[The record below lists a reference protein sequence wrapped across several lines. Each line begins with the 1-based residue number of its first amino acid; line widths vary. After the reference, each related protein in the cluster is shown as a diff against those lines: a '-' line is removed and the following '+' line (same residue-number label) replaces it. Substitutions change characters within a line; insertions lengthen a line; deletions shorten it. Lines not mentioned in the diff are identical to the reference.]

1 MRYCLGLCIAIWM
14 AFIAGASTAQDMR
27 WIQIEAQPSLLEA
40 ETRARIYAQEFP
52 DTQAHSIGS
61 GWYAITLG
69 PLPKDQADL
78 RMSQLRARAAI
89 PRDSFLATGTN
100 YRQRIFPIGPAPIAV
115 TPAQTASQG
124 VTQEEAPQIS
134 VAESIEGTE
143 LDNAEIDSAEAEQIT
158 TEPSTTQPDETLSE
172 ARASEALLSRDEKM
186 DLQRYLQWAGYY
198 NSAIDASF
206 GRGTRRSMAAWQSDN
221 GHEETGVLTTMQR
234 AELRA
239 QYFAI
244 FDGLGLQS
252 HRDLEAGISIDIP
265 KDVVA
270 FDAYAAPLAH
280 FKSMDA
286 SSPAHVFLISAAGN
300 RGDLA
305 AIYGVLPTLSI
316 VPMDV
321 EKSLKNDR
329 FVISGVGTTTRAYI
343 TASHK
348 NGVIK
353 GFGLIWPNQK
363 EEQFDRLVA
372 HMRKSFDTFSGTL
385 DPSLSA
391 LINDPET
398 EFGLAIR
405 KPAFVKSAVFVT
417 GQGHAMT
424 DISDLQQCSALT
436 INGSYDAEI
445 IAQSETGAGVISPK
459 AELKPISYATLGTS
473 VRKGDRTFLSSYPYG
488 GRLGLASVT
497 KTTVT
502 EATDLSGNANKFR
515 LDLLAEP
522 GDFGGAVLDQSG
534 NLAGILVRPDATG
547 RVLPN
552 NVNFAVAAGALAEMM
567 QSVGLRSNAGESRR
581 LDDVALI
588 ASAQNILTPIECW
601 ID

>member
-1 MRYCLGLCIAIWM
+1 MRYYLGLCIAMWM
-14 AFIAGASTAQDMR
+14 TLIAGASVAQDMR

-69 PLPKDQADL
+69 PLPEDQADL

-89 PRDSFLATGTN
+89 PRDSFLATGAN
-100 YRQRIFPIGPAPIAV
+100 YRQRIYPIGPAPAAV
-115 TPAQTASQG
+115 TPAQTAEAS
-124 VTQEEAPQIS
+124 VAQEEATQVS
-134 VAESIEGTE
+134 VVESEE
-143 LDNAEIDSAEAEQIT
+143 SVSPEQTIT
-158 TEPSTTQPDETLSE
+158 VPDETLSE
-172 ARASEALLSRDEKM
+172 ARASEGLLSRDEKM

-198 NSAIDASF
+198 NSTIDASF
-206 GRGTRRSMAAWQSDN
+206 GRGTRRSMAAWQTDN
-221 GHEETGVLTTMQR
+221 GHEDTGVLTTAQR
-234 AELRA
+234 EQLRA

-244 FDGLGLQS
+244 FDGLGLET
-252 HRDLEAGISIDIP
+252 HRDLEAGISIDLP
-265 KDVVA
+265 KEVVA

-280 FKSMDA
+280 FKSKDA
-286 SSPAHVFLISAAGN
+286 TSPAHIFLISAAGN

-316 VPMDV
+316 VPMDIEQSL
-321 EKSLKNDR
+321 EKDR
-329 FVISGVGTTTRAYI
+329 FVIAGAGTATRAFI

-348 NGVIK
+348 GGEIK
-353 GFGLIWPNQK
+353 GFGLIWPNQN

-385 DPSLSA
+385 DPSLSVA
-391 LINDPET
+391 INDPET
-398 EFGLAIR
+398 EFGVAIR
-405 KPAFVKSAVFVT
+405 KPAFVKSAVFVSD
-417 GQGHAMT
+417 QGHAMT
-424 DISDLQQCSALT
+424 DASDLEQCSALT
-436 INGSYDAEI
+436 IGGTYDAEI
-445 IAQSETGAGVISPK
+445 IARSETGAGLLSPK
-459 AELKPISYATLGTS
+459 SDLNPISYAKLGNA
-473 VRKGDRTFLSSYPYG
+473 VRKGDKTFLSSYPYG

-497 KTTVT
+497 ETTVAET
-502 EATDLSGNANKFR
+502 TDLSGNAEKFR

-534 NLAGILVRPDATG
+534 NLTGILVSQGDTG

-552 NVNFAVAAGALAEMM
+552 NVNFAAATNALASMM
-567 QSVGLRSNAGESRR
+567 ESAGLRLRSGNTQR
-581 LDDVALI
+581 LGDVALI
-588 ASAQNILTPIECW
+588 ASAQNILTPVECW

>member
-1 MRYCLGLCIAIWM
+1 MRYLFGLCVAIWM
-14 AFIAGASTAQDMR
+14 ALIAGTSVAQDMR

-69 PLPKDQADL
+69 PLPEDQADL

-100 YRQRIFPIGPAPIAV
+100 YRQRIYPIGAAPPAVIPE
-115 TPAQTASQG
+115 QTAEAD
-124 VTQEEAPQIS
+124 VIQEEATEVS
-134 VAESIEGTE
+134 VSETVES
-143 LDNAEIDSAEAEQIT
+143 AAPEQASPEQSIT
-158 TEPSTTQPDETLSE
+158 LPDETVNE
-172 ARASEALLSRDEKM
+172 ARASERLLSREEKM

-198 NSAIDASF
+198 NSTIDASF
-206 GRGTRRSMAAWQSDN
+206 GRGTRRSMAAWQTDN
-221 GHEETGVLTTMQR
+221 GHEDTGVLTTAQR
-234 AELRA
+234 EQLRA

-244 FDGLGLQS
+244 FDGLGLET
-252 HRDLEAGISIDIP
+252 HRDLEAGISIDLP
-265 KDVVA
+265 KEIVA

-280 FKSMDA
+280 FKSQDA
-286 SSPAHVFLISAAGN
+286 SSSAHVFLISAAGN

-316 VPMDV
+316 VPMNI
-321 EKSLKNDR
+321 EKSLNKDR
-329 FVISGVGTTTRAYI
+329 FVITGAGSTTRAFI

-348 NGVIK
+348 GGEIK
-353 GFGLIWPNQK
+353 GFGLIWPNQN

-385 DPSLSA
+385 DPRLSVA
-391 LINDPET
+391 INDPET
-398 EFGLAIR
+398 EFGVAIR
-405 KPAFVKSAVFVT
+405 KPAFVKSAVFVSD
-417 GQGHAMT
+417 QGHAMT
-424 DISDLQQCSALT
+424 DTSDLEQCSALT
-436 INGSYDAEI
+436 IGGTYDAEI
-445 IAQSETGAGVISPK
+445 IARSETGAGLLSPK
-459 AELKPISYATLGTS
+459 SDFNPISYAKLGNA
-473 VRKGDRTFLSSYPYG
+473 VRKGDKTFLSSYPYG

-497 KTTVT
+497 EATVAET
-502 EATDLSGNANKFR
+502 TDLSGNAEKFR

-534 NLAGILVRPDATG
+534 NLTGILVSQDDTG

-552 NVNFAVAAGALAEMM
+552 NVNFAAATEALASMM
-567 QSVGLRSNAGESRR
+567 QSAGLRLSSGTTKR

>member
-1 MRYCLGLCIAIWM
+1 MRYLFGLCVAIWM
-14 AFIAGASTAQDMR
+14 ALIAGTSVAQDMR

-69 PLPKDQADL
+69 PLPEDQADL

-100 YRQRIFPIGPAPIAV
+100 YRQRIYPIGPAPPAV
-115 TPAQTASQG
+115 IPEQTAEAD
-124 VTQEEAPQIS
+124 VIQEEATEVS
-134 VAESIEGTE
+134 VSETVES
-143 LDNAEIDSAEAEQIT
+143 AAPEQASPEQSIT
-158 TEPSTTQPDETLSE
+158 LPDETVNE
-172 ARASEALLSRDEKM
+172 ARASERLLSREEKM

-198 NSAIDASF
+198 NSTIDASF
-206 GRGTRRSMAAWQSDN
+206 GRGTRRSMAAWQTDN
-221 GHEETGVLTTMQR
+221 GHEDTGVLTTAQR
-234 AELRA
+234 EQLRA

-244 FDGLGLQS
+244 FDGLGLEA
-252 HRDLEAGISIDIP
+252 HRDLEAGISIDLP
-265 KDVVA
+265 KEIVA

-280 FKSMDA
+280 FKSQDA
-286 SSPAHVFLISAAGN
+286 SSSAHVFLISAAGN

-316 VPMDV
+316 VPMNI
-321 EKSLKNDR
+321 EKSLNKDR
-329 FVISGVGTTTRAYI
+329 FVITGAGTTTRAFI

-348 NGVIK
+348 GGEIK
-353 GFGLIWPNQK
+353 GFGLIWPNQN

-385 DPSLSA
+385 DPSLSVA
-391 LINDPET
+391 INDPET
-398 EFGLAIR
+398 EFGVAIR
-405 KPAFVKSAVFVT
+405 KPAFVKSAVFVSD
-417 GQGHAMT
+417 QGHAMT
-424 DISDLQQCSALT
+424 DTSDLEQCSALT
-436 INGSYDAEI
+436 IGGTYDAEI
-445 IAQSETGAGVISPK
+445 IARSETGAGLLSPK
-459 AELKPISYATLGTS
+459 SDFNPISYAKLGNA
-473 VRKGDRTFLSSYPYG
+473 VRKGDKTFLSSYPYG

-497 KTTVT
+497 EATVAET
-502 EATDLSGNANKFR
+502 TDLSGNAEKFR

-522 GDFGGAVLDQSG
+522 GDFGGAVLDRSG
-534 NLAGILVRPDATG
+534 NLTGILVSQDDTG

-552 NVNFAVAAGALAEMM
+552 NVNFAASTEALASMM
-567 QSVGLRSNAGESRR
+567 QSAGLRLSSGTTKR

>member
-1 MRYCLGLCIAIWM
+1 MRYCLGLCVAMWM
-14 AFIAGASTAQDMR
+14 ALVAGASAAQDMR

-69 PLPKDQADL
+69 PLPEDEADL

-89 PRDSFLATGTN
+89 PRDSFLATGAN
-100 YRQRIFPIGPAPIAV
+100 YRQRIYPIGPAPAAV
-115 TPAQTASQG
+115 TPAQTSEAE
-124 VTQEEAPQIS
+124 VVQEEEATQVS
-134 VAESIEGTE
+134 VVETAES
-143 LDNAEIDSAEAEQIT
+143 AAPEQASPEQSFT
-158 TEPSTTQPDETLSE
+158 VPDETLSE
-172 ARASEALLSRDEKM
+172 ARASEGLLSRAEKM

-198 NSAIDASF
+198 NSTIDASF
-206 GRGTRRSMAAWQSDN
+206 GRGTRRSMAAWQTDN
-221 GHEETGVLTTMQR
+221 GHEDTGVLTTAQR
-234 AELRA
+234 EKLRA

-244 FDGLGLQS
+244 FDGLGLET
-252 HRDLEAGISIDIP
+252 HRDLEAGISIDLP
-265 KDVVA
+265 KEVVA

-280 FKSMDA
+280 FKSHEA

-305 AIYGVLPTLSI
+305 AIYGVLQTLSI
-316 VPMDV
+316 VPMNI
-321 EKSLKNDR
+321 EKSLNKDR
-329 FVISGVGTTTRAYI
+329 FVITGAGTSTRAFI
-343 TASHK
+343 TASHT
-348 NGVIK
+348 GGEIK
-353 GFGLIWPNQK
+353 GFGLIWPNQY

-372 HMRKSFDTFSGTL
+372 HMRNSFDTFSGTL
-385 DPSLSA
+385 DPSLSIA
-391 LINDPET
+391 INDPET
-398 EFGLAIR
+398 EFGVAIR
-405 KPAFVKSAVFVT
+405 KPAFVISAVFVSD
-417 GQGHAMT
+417 QGHAMT
-424 DISDLQQCSALT
+424 DTSDLEQCSALT
-436 INGSYDAEI
+436 IGGTYDAEI
-445 IAQSETGAGVISPK
+445 IARSETGAGLLSPK
-459 AELKPISYATLGTS
+459 SDFNPISYAKLGNA
-473 VRKGDRTFLSSYPYG
+473 VRKGDKTFLSSYPYG

-497 KTTVT
+497 EATVAET
-502 EATDLSGNANKFR
+502 TDLSGNAEKFR

-534 NLAGILVRPDATG
+534 NLTGILVSQDDTG

-552 NVNFAVAAGALAEMM
+552 NVNFAAATEALASIM
-567 QSVGLRSNAGESRR
+567 QSAGLRLSSGATQR

>member
-1 MRYCLGLCIAIWM
+1 MRYCLGLCVAMWM
-14 AFIAGASTAQDMR
+14 VLVAGASAAQDMR

-69 PLPKDQADL
+69 PLPEDEADL

-89 PRDSFLATGTN
+89 PRDSFLATGAN
-100 YRQRIFPIGPAPIAV
+100 YRQRIYPIGPAPAAV
-115 TPAQTASQG
+115 TPKQTAEAE
-124 VTQEEAPQIS
+124 VVQEEATQMS
-134 VAESIEGTE
+134 VVETAESATPEQSI
-143 LDNAEIDSAEAEQIT
+143 SA
-158 TEPSTTQPDETLSE
+158 PDETLSE
-172 ARASEALLSRDEKM
+172 ARASEGLLSRKEKM

-198 NSAIDASF
+198 NSTIDASF
-206 GRGTRRSMAAWQSDN
+206 GRGTRRSMAAWQTDN
-221 GHEETGVLTTMQR
+221 GYEDTGVLTTAQR
-234 AELRA
+234 EQLRA

-244 FDGLGLQS
+244 FDGLGLET
-252 HRDLEAGISIDIP
+252 HRDSEAGISIDLP
-265 KDVVA
+265 KEVVA

-280 FKSMDA
+280 FKSQEA
-286 SSPAHVFLISAAGN
+286 SSPAHIFLISAAGN

-305 AIYGVLPTLSI
+305 AIFGVLPTLAI
-316 VPMDV
+316 VPMNI
-321 EKSLKNDR
+321 EKSLNKDR
-329 FVISGVGTTTRAYI
+329 FVITGEGSTTRAFI

-348 NGVIK
+348 GGEIK
-353 GFGLIWPNQK
+353 GFGLIWPNQN
-363 EEQFDRLVA
+363 EEQFDRLVV

-385 DPSLSA
+385 DPSLSVA
-391 LINDPET
+391 INETET
-398 EFGLAIR
+398 EFGVAIR
-405 KPAFVKSAVFVT
+405 KPAFVKSAVFVSD
-417 GQGHAMT
+417 QGHAMT
-424 DISDLQQCSALT
+424 DTSDLEQCSALT
-436 INGSYDAEI
+436 IGGTYNAEI
-445 IAQSETGAGVISPK
+445 IARSETGAGLLSPK
-459 AELKPISYATLGTS
+459 SDFNPISYAKLGNA
-473 VRKGDRTFLSSYPYG
+473 VRKGDKTFLSSYPYG

-497 KTTVT
+497 EATVAET
-502 EATDLSGNANKFR
+502 TDLSGNAEKFR

-534 NLAGILVRPDATG
+534 NLTGILVSQDDTG

-552 NVNFAVAAGALAEMM
+552 NVNFAAATEALASMM
-567 QSVGLRSNAGESRR
+567 QSAGLRLSSGATQR

>member
-1 MRYCLGLCIAIWM
+1 MRYLFGLCVAIWM
-14 AFIAGASTAQDMR
+14 ALIAGTSVAQDIR

-69 PLPKDQADL
+69 PLPEDQADL

-100 YRQRIFPIGPAPIAV
+100 YRQRIYPIGPAPAAV
-115 TPAQTASQG
+115 IPEQTAEAD
-124 VTQEEAPQIS
+124 VIQEEATEVS
-134 VAESIEGTE
+134 VSETVES
-143 LDNAEIDSAEAEQIT
+143 AAPEQASPEQSIT
-158 TEPSTTQPDETLSE
+158 LPDETVSE
-172 ARASEALLSRDEKM
+172 ARASERLLSREEKM

-198 NSAIDASF
+198 NSTIDASF
-206 GRGTRRSMAAWQSDN
+206 GRGTRRSMAAWQTDN
-221 GHEETGVLTTMQR
+221 GHEDTGVLSTAQR
-234 AELRA
+234 EQLRA

-244 FDGLGLQS
+244 FDGLGLET
-252 HRDLEAGISIDIP
+252 HRDLEAGISIDLP
-265 KDVVA
+265 KEIVA

-280 FKSMDA
+280 FKSQDA

-316 VPMDV
+316 VPMNI
-321 EKSLKNDR
+321 EKSLNKDR
-329 FVISGVGTTTRAYI
+329 FVITGAGTTTRAFI

-348 NGVIK
+348 GGEIK
-353 GFGLIWPNQK
+353 GFGLIWPNQN

-385 DPSLSA
+385 DLSLSVA
-391 LINDPET
+391 INDPET
-398 EFGLAIR
+398 EFGVAIR
-405 KPAFVKSAVFVT
+405 KPAFVKSAVFVSD
-417 GQGHAMT
+417 QGHAMT
-424 DISDLQQCSALT
+424 DTRDLEQCSALT
-436 INGSYDAEI
+436 IGGTYEAEI
-445 IAQSETGAGVISPK
+445 IARSETGAGLLSPK
-459 AELKPISYATLGTS
+459 SDFNPISYAKLGNP
-473 VRKGDRTFLSSYPYG
+473 VRKGDKTFLSSYPYG

-497 KTTVT
+497 ETTVAET
-502 EATDLSGNANKFR
+502 TDLSGNTEKFR

-534 NLAGILVRPDATG
+534 NLTGILVSQDDTG

-552 NVNFAVAAGALAEMM
+552 NVNFAAATNALVGML
-567 QSVGLRSNAGESRR
+567 QSAGLRLSSGDTQR

-588 ASAQNILTPIECW
+588 ASAQDILTPIECW